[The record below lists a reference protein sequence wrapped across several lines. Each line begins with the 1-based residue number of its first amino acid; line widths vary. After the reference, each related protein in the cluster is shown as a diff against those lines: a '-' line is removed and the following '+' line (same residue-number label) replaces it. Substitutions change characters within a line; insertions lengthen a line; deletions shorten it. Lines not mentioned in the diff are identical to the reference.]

1 MRLDRRSLLKYAVA
15 SAAGAALATTNTRP
29 LLAAEQE
36 FPMGDLEAH
45 VRMRGNL
52 QGERTYWYYQGTV
65 FGNLWG
71 QSTEPMLGLEGVSFS
86 IIDALPGGR
95 YQYSLTEAGYYSD
108 HETGLISQRVKN
120 PFTGE
125 YYEPKNYLSP
135 QTIIF
140 EPDLS
145 VTPVIEKRPPGL
157 EYRGVISPV
166 RTFKNSVWSS
176 EDIFVRMPVENP
188 ANDPKLPD
196 PKEPGFRVQTSLAM
210 LTSDWREL
218 LDPDL
223 EFVPCQLN
231 YQTLGTWRDWMGM
244 GSQPGTISWR
254 MVGTKCTVAELP
266 GYLAERIA
274 RDHEGFFDG

>member
-15 SAAGAALATTNTRP
+15 SAAGAVLATPNTRP
-29 LLAAEQE
+29 LHAAEQE

-52 QGERTYWYYQGTV
+52 RGERTYWYYKGTV

-71 QSTEPMLGLEGVSFS
+71 QSTEPMLGVEGVSFS
-86 IIDALPGGR
+86 IIDSLAGGR
-95 YQYSLTEAGYYSD
+95 YRYSLTEAGYYSD
-108 HETGLISQRVKN
+108 PVTGEISKRVRN
-120 PFTGE
+120 PFNGE

-145 VTPVIEKRPPGL
+145 VTPVMQKPPPGL

-176 EDIFVRMPVENP
+176 EDLFVRMPLANP
-188 ANDPKLPD
+188 ANDPEQPA
-196 PKEPGFRVQTSLAM
+196 FRVQTSLAM
-210 LTSDWREL
+210 LTSDRREL

-231 YQTLGTWRDWMGM
+231 YQTLGTWRPWMGM
-244 GSQPGTISWR
+244 GAKPGMISWR
-254 MVGTKCTVAELP
+254 MTGTKCKFGDIP
-266 GYLAERIA
+266 GPIAERIA
-274 RDHEGFFDG
+274 RDHEGFFG